1 MSFCVISV
9 PFVSFA
15 LLKPSV
21 DRRYIIYILYIY
33 LPGPGRRQPLV
44 TELENEWVAGAFG
57 ERCQGVLR
65 VFLALSAH
73 KGLIKHQI
81 LGTWQLLLP
90 SSSSSLSIA
99 SFKQGDIAMRWDFRC
114 IMKWHGVWIIRET
127 RAGRWRPLRH
137 RIEPFVDER
146 ERERVPILHITRCAP
161 SIDLAIGGRLETHRK
176 HSARIGT
183 RTFTWP
189 FSISGLCLSIRV
201 TTGRRGMNVVVGLWA
216 RKIPCKEY
224 SLGVSLGKRSKPRH
238 CCCCWGFGQSV
249 HVDWWS
255 HSSVRQGDDSS
266 WGFRDSRR
274 IWSRRGVVSRPFRV
288 Q

>member
-1 MSFCVISV
+1 M
-9 PFVSFA
+9 
-15 LLKPSV
+15 
-21 DRRYIIYILYIY
+21 
-33 LPGPGRRQPLV
+33 
-44 TELENEWVAGAFG
+44 
-57 ERCQGVLR
+57 
-65 VFLALSAH
+65 
-73 KGLIKHQI
+73 
-81 LGTWQLLLP
+81 
-90 SSSSSLSIA
+90 
-99 SFKQGDIAMRWDFRC
+99 
-114 IMKWHGVWIIRET
+114 WIIRET

-249 HVDWWS
+249 HVD
-255 HSSVRQGDDSS
+255 
-266 WGFRDSRR
+266 
-274 IWSRRGVVSRPFRV
+274 
-288 Q
+288 